1 MGQAQGKTKQS
12 GQEPSHTLRRCIQ
25 VNKKFF
31 ALLASLM
38 LIGSA
43 FLVGCSQ
50 EGGDEGT
57 TDTPATGSGGDA
69 PKTGTMDEKPA
80 VDTQAPA
87 AGDKPAGDAP
97 ATGDAPKTEGAAPGG
112 AAPGGAAPGGAAPS
126 GAAPGGTS
134 SGG

>member
-1 MGQAQGKTKQS
+1 M
-12 GQEPSHTLRRCIQ
+12 
-25 VNKKFF
+25 NKKFF

-50 EGGDEGT
+50 ETADEGT
-57 TDTPATGSGGDA
+57 TDTPAAGSGDG

-97 ATGDAPKTEGAAPGG
+97 ATGDAPKTDGAAPGG
-112 AAPGGAAPGGAAPS
+112 AAPGGAAPGGAAPG
-126 GAAPGGTS
+126 GAAPGGTG